1 MVTDKDIFRIL
12 GFSWNHFS
20 KPEGTRDKP
29 RSLMR
34 AKKVLSGLVFDMAAL
49 EGNSFTYP
57 EVQTLLDGITVGG
70 KKLSEEQQVLNAAK
84 AWQKLFKLVEAD
96 QFSLDKG
103 TLCELHT
110 LVAEGEALFCGRFRD
125 GNVGIGGTD
134 YSPPAPERLEEQ
146 FDRGLTAIL
155 QVEDVHLRAFVFF
168 LFGASSQFFWDGNK
182 RSSRL
187 MMAGELLKHGYDI
200 VNVPAKKQVAFNEKM
215 IRFYNSMDA
224 TEMLE
229 FLGSCSM

>member
-1 MVTDKDIFRIL
+1 MDLDKDIFQVL
-12 GFSWNHFS
+12 KFSWKHFN
-20 KPEGTRDKP
+20 KPQASQDKP
-29 RSLMR
+29 RALMR
-34 AKKVLSGLVFDMAAL
+34 AKKVLSSLVFDMAAL

-84 AWQKLFKLVEAD
+84 AWQKLFKLVETD
-96 QFSLDKG
+96 QFSLDKS

-125 GNVGIGGTD
+125 GKVGIGGTD
-134 YSPPAPERLEEQ
+134 YSPPAPESLERHFEQ
-146 FDRGLTAIL
+146 GLTAIL
-155 QVEDVHLRAFVFF
+155 QLEDVHLRAFVFF

-215 IRFYNSMDA
+215 IRFYDSMDA

-229 FLGSCSM
+229 FLTSCSF